1 MAGMVYATAPTPCRI
16 MAGITDPKYMTMKRT
31 FLFLALFACLFVP
44 AMAAD
49 GGRGLKLWYTTPADA
64 SAKDDTDAWTDD
76 VEWLKSLPLGN
87 GSLGAMVFGDVPME
101 RIQLNEET
109 MWSGSPQH
117 SDNPEAAANLQ
128 RIRQLLF
135 SGKYR
140 EATELTNRTQVCVG
154 AGSGHGNGKDVP
166 YGSFQTLGDLWI
178 DFECKDGYTDY
189 YRDLDLEKA
198 VATVSYT
205 QNGVK
210 YRREAFISHPDQ
222 VMVVRMTA
230 DRRGALSFTCRMT
243 RPESFST
250 SSEDGQLI
258 MRGALDDGKGGTYL
272 NYMARLKAVAR
283 GGEVSCSDDAL
294 TVSGAD
300 EVILLLA
307 ASTDYRLDYPLYK
320 GRDYVNITRR
330 AIESAERKSYSA
342 LLKAHLKEYTPYFG
356 RVSLNLGDADTD
368 EDDIPTDERLERVKR
383 GGQDNRLCE
392 LVFQYGRYLLISSSR
407 PGTMPANLQGIWANK
422 VQTPWNGDY
431 HTNVNIQMNYWPAE
445 VANLSECQLPLFDLI
460 ASLVEPGHET
470 ARVQYGM
477 DGWVVHPITNIWG
490 YTSPGESSSW
500 GMHPGGTGWLCQ
512 HIGEHYRFT
521 GDKAFLQRMYP
532 VLKGAVEFYL
542 DWLTTD
548 PKTGKLVSGPAASP
562 ENSFV
567 APDGSHAQISMG
579 PTHDQQVIW
588 QLFDDF
594 GMASRELGVDDALVR
609 RVAEAKDNLA
619 PTKIGHDGRIMEW
632 AEEFEEVEPGHRHIS
647 HLFAVHPGAQINM
660 LQTPALAEAAGKSMD
675 YRIAH
680 GGGHTGW
687 SSAWLII
694 QYSRLMRGEQAKGSL
709 DTVLRRCVMPNLF
722 MQHPPFQMDA
732 NFGTTAGIAEMLL
745 QSHVYDDGAYVLQ
758 LLPALPDA
766 WPDGE
771 FSGLKARGGFEV
783 SAKWR
788 EGHMVELRIKSLL
801 GNDFRV
807 WYDGGYIGTDDLGK
821 GKTWVWHS
829 R

>member
-1 MAGMVYATAPTPCRI
+1 MYATAPTPCRI

-31 FLFLALFACLFVP
+31 FLFLALFACSFVP

-64 SAKDDTDAWTDD
+64 SAKDGTDAWTDD

-356 RVSLNLGDADTD
+356 RVSLNLGGADSD

-445 VANLSECQLPLFDLI
+445 VCNLSET
-460 ASLVEPGHET
+460 VEPLTRFMQQLQKPAAET
-470 ARVQYGM
+470 ARQMYGARGWTLHHLTDVFGRTGVM
-477 DGWVVHPITNIWG
+477 DGV
-490 YTSPGESSSW
+490 EW
-500 GMHPGGTGWLCQ
+500 GMFPMGGPWMTLP
-512 HIGEHYRFT
+512 IYEHYLFT
-521 GDKAFLQRMYP
+521 GDKEFLKNECYP
-532 VLKGAVEFYL
+532 LMKGSAQFVLDYL
-542 DWLTTD
+542 VKD
-548 PKTGKLVSGPAASP
+548 PLGRWVTVPSNSP
-562 ENSFV
+562 ENQFIHPSGKRFKMTYAATMDIEV
-567 APDGSHAQISMG
+567 ITELFNNCIDAAATLQTDQAFADTLRDVLDNLPPIQISARTG
-579 PTHDQQVIW
+579 GIQEWI
-588 QLFDDF
+588 
-594 GMASRELGVDDALVR
+594 
-609 RVAEAKDNLA
+609 KDY
-619 PTKIGHDGRIMEW
+619 
-632 AEEFEEVEPGHRHIS
+632 EEDEPGHRHMS
-647 HLFAVHPGAQINM
+647 HLFGLHPG
-660 LQTPALAEAAGKSMD
+660 
-675 YRIAH
+675 
-680 GGGHTGW
+680 
-687 SSAWLII
+687 
-694 QYSRLMRGEQAKGSL
+694 SL
-709 DTVLRRCVMPNLF
+709 
-722 MQHPPFQMDA
+722 
-732 NFGTTAGIAEMLL
+732 
-745 QSHVYDDGAYVLQ
+745 
-758 LLPALPDA
+758 
-766 WPDGE
+766 
-771 FSGLKARGGFEV
+771 
-783 SAKWR
+783 
-788 EGHMVELRIKSLL
+788 
-801 GNDFRV
+801 
-807 WYDGGYIGTDDLGK
+807 
-821 GKTWVWHS
+821 
-829 R
+829 

>member
-1 MAGMVYATAPTPCRI
+1 MRKI
-16 MAGITDPKYMTMKRT
+16 
-31 FLFLALFACLFVP
+31 LLLFV
-44 AMAAD
+44 AAVCSAATVTAATD
-49 GGRGLKLWYTTPADA
+49 GRVLKLWYTTPADA
-64 SAKDDTDAWTDD
+64 SAKDSPDGWKDD

-87 GSLGAMVFGDVPME
+87 GSLGAMIFGDVPME

-135 SGKYR
+135 EGRYR
-140 EATELTNRTQVCVG
+140 EATALTNRTQVCVG
-154 AGSGHGNGKDVP
+154 AGSGYGNGKDVP

-178 DFECKDGYTDY
+178 DFDCKDEYTDY
-189 YRDLDLEKA
+189 YRDLDLETA
-198 VATVSYT
+198 VSTVSYT

-222 VMVVRMTA
+222 VMVMRMTA
-230 DRRGALSFTCRMT
+230 DRRGALSFTCSMT

-250 SSEDGQLI
+250 SCESDQLI
-258 MRGALDDGKGGTYL
+258 MRGGLNDGNGGTYL
-272 NYMARLKAVAR
+272 NYMVRLKAVTR
-283 GGEVSCSDDAL
+283 GGEVTYEGDKMR
-294 TVSGAD
+294 VSGAD

-320 GRDYVNITRR
+320 GRDYENITRR
-330 AIESAERKSYSA
+330 SIEQAEKKSYAS
-342 LLKAHLKEYTPYFG
+342 LLKAHLKEYQPYFN
-356 RVSLNLGDADTD
+356 RVSLRLGSDDQWQ
-368 EDDIPTDERLERVKR
+368 DIPTDERINKVKQ
-383 GGQDNRLCE
+383 GVDDKHLSE
-392 LVFQYGRYLLISSSR
+392 LMFQYGRYLLIASSR

-445 VANLSECQLPLFDLI
+445 VTNLSECQLPLFDLI
-460 ASLVEPGHET
+460 ESLTEPGHET

-477 DGWVVHPITNIWG
+477 DGWVVHPITNVWG

-512 HIGEHYRFT
+512 HIGDHYRFT
-521 GDKAFLQRMYP
+521 GDKEFLRRMYP
-532 VLKGAVEFYL
+532 VLQGAVKFYL
-542 DWLTTD
+542 DWLTVD
-548 PKTGKLVSGPAASP
+548 PKSGKLVSGPAASP

-567 APDGSHAQISMG
+567 APDGSNAQISMG

-594 GMASRELGVDDALVR
+594 GMASSELGEDDDLVR
-609 RVAEAKDNLA
+609 RVAAAKANLA
-619 PTKIGHDGRIMEW
+619 PTKIGSDGRIMEW

-660 LQTPALAEAAGKSMD
+660 LQTPEMAEAAGKSMD

-694 QYSRLMRGEQAKGSL
+694 QYARLMRGEQAKGSL
-709 DTVLRRCVMPNLF
+709 DTVLKRCVMPNLF
-722 MQHPPFQMDA
+722 AQHPPFQMDA

-745 QSHVYDDGAYVLQ
+745 QSHVYDNGAYVLQ
-758 LLPALPDA
+758 MLPALPEA
-766 WPDGE
+766 WADGE
-771 FSGLKARGGFEV
+771 FSGLKARGGFEI
-783 SAKWR
+783 SARWESGR
-788 EGHMVELRIKSLL
+788 MVEMRVKSLL

-807 WYDGGYIGTDDLGK
+807 WYNGEYIEAGK
-821 GKTWVWHS
+821 LAAGKTWVWYN

>member
-1 MAGMVYATAPTPCRI
+1 
-16 MAGITDPKYMTMKRT
+16 MKRT
-31 FLFLALFACLFVP
+31 LLLFLAIVCP
-44 AMAAD
+44 AVRIVAAD
-49 GGRGLKLWYTTPADA
+49 DGPKMKLWYLSPADA
-64 SAKDDTDAWTDD
+64 AVKDGTDAWTDD
-76 VEWLKSLPLGN
+76 VEWLKALPLGN

-117 SDNPEAAANLQ
+117 SDNPVAAENLQ

-135 SGKYR
+135 EGRYR
-140 EATELTNRTQVCVG
+140 EATELTNRTQVCTG
-154 AGSGHGNGKDVP
+154 AGSGSGNGKDVP

-178 DFECKDGYTDY
+178 DFDCKDEYTDY
-189 YRDLDLEKA
+189 YRDLDLETA

-205 QNGVK
+205 QDGVR
-210 YRREAFISHPDQ
+210 YRREIFVSRPDQ

-243 RPESFST
+243 RPERFTT
-250 SSEDGQLI
+250 SCEAGQLV
-258 MRGALDDGKGGTYL
+258 MSGALNDGHGGSNL
-272 NYMARLKAVAR
+272 RYMARLKAVTR
-283 GGEVSCSDDAL
+283 GGETSCTDDAL
-294 TVSGAD
+294 RVSGAD
-300 EVILLLA
+300 EVVLLLA

-330 AIESAERKSYSA
+330 AIELAGHKSYTS
-342 LLKAHLKEYTPYFG
+342 LLKAHLKEYEPYFD
-356 RVSLNLGDADTD
+356 RVSLRLGGN
-368 EDDIPTDERLERVKR
+368 ESQDIPTDERLERVKQ
-383 GGQDNRLCE
+383 GGDDEHLCE
-392 LVFQYGRYLLISSSR
+392 LMFQYGRYLLIASSR

-431 HTNVNIQMNYWPAE
+431 HTNVNIQMNYWPTE

-460 ASLVEPGHET
+460 SSLVKPGHET

-512 HIGEHYRFT
+512 HICEHYRFT
-521 GDKAFLQRMYP
+521 GDKDFLQRMYP

-542 DWLTTD
+542 DWLTVD
-548 PKTGKLVSGPAASP
+548 PRSGKLVSGPAASP
-562 ENSFV
+562 ENTFV
-567 APDGSHAQISMG
+567 APDGSRAQISMG

-594 GMASRELGVDDALVR
+594 GMASRELGIDDDLVH
-609 RVAEAKDNLA
+609 RVAAAKANLA

-660 LQTPALAEAAGKSMD
+660 LQTPELAAAAGKSMD

-694 QYSRLMRGEQAKGSL
+694 QYARLLRGEQAKGSL

-722 MQHPPFQMDA
+722 TQHPPFQMDA

-745 QSHVYDDGAYVLQ
+745 QSHVYDNGAYVLQ
-758 LLPALPDA
+758 LLPALPAA

-771 FSGLKARGGFEV
+771 FTGLKARGGFEV
-783 SAKWR
+783 SARWQAGR
-788 EGHMVELRIKSLL
+788 MVELRVKSLL

-807 WYDGGYIGTDDLGK
+807 WYDGDYIASEKIGR
-821 GKTWVWHS
+821 GKTWVWRS

>member
-1 MAGMVYATAPTPCRI
+1 
-16 MAGITDPKYMTMKRT
+16 MKRT
-31 FLFLALFACLFVP
+31 LLLFLALLCPVARIV
-44 AMAAD
+44 ASDD
-49 GGRGLKLWYTTPADA
+49 GPKMKLWYLSPADA
-64 SAKDDTDAWTDD
+64 AVKDGTDAWTDD
-76 VEWLKSLPLGN
+76 VEWLKALPLGN

-117 SDNPEAAANLQ
+117 SDNPVAAENLQ

-135 SGKYR
+135 EGRYR
-140 EATELTNRTQVCVG
+140 EATELTNRTQVCTG
-154 AGSGHGNGKDVP
+154 AGSGSGNGKDVP

-178 DFECKDGYTDY
+178 DFDCKDEYTDY
-189 YRDLDLEKA
+189 YRDLDLETA

-205 QNGVK
+205 QDGVR
-210 YRREAFISHPDQ
+210 YRREIFVSRPDQ

-243 RPESFST
+243 RPERFTT
-250 SSEDGQLI
+250 SCEDGQLV
-258 MRGALDDGKGGTYL
+258 MSGALNDGHGGSNL
-272 NYMARLKAVAR
+272 RYMARLKAVTR
-283 GGEVSCSDDAL
+283 GGETFCTDDAL
-294 TVSGAD
+294 RVSGAD

-330 AIESAERKSYSA
+330 AIEQAGHKSYTS
-342 LLKAHLKEYTPYFG
+342 LLKAHLKEYEPYFD
-356 RVSLNLGDADTD
+356 RVSLRLGGD
-368 EDDIPTDERLERVKR
+368 ESQDIPTDERLERVKQ
-383 GGQDNRLCE
+383 GADDEHLCE
-392 LVFQYGRYLLISSSR
+392 LMFQYGRYLLIASSR

-460 ASLVEPGHET
+460 ASLVKPGHET

-477 DGWVVHPITNIWG
+477 GGWVVHPITNIWG

-512 HIGEHYRFT
+512 HICEHYRFT
-521 GDKAFLQRMYP
+521 GDKDFLQRMYP

-542 DWLTTD
+542 DWLTVD
-548 PKTGKLVSGPAASP
+548 PRSGKLVSGPAASP

-567 APDGSHAQISMG
+567 APDGSRAQISMG

-594 GMASRELGVDDALVR
+594 GMASRELGIDDDLVH
-609 RVAEAKDNLA
+609 RVAAAKANLA

-660 LQTPALAEAAGKSMD
+660 LQTPELAAAAGKSMD

-694 QYSRLMRGEQAKGSL
+694 QYARLLRGEQAKGSL

-722 MQHPPFQMDA
+722 TQHPPFQMDA

-745 QSHVYDDGAYVLQ
+745 QSHVYDNGAYVLQ
-758 LLPALPDA
+758 LLPALPAA

-771 FSGLKARGGFEV
+771 FTGLKARGGFEV
-783 SAKWR
+783 SARWQAGR
-788 EGHMVELRIKSLL
+788 MVELRVKSLL

-807 WYDGGYIGTDDLGK
+807 WYDGDYIASEKIGR
-821 GKTWVWHS
+821 GKTWVWRS

>member
-1 MAGMVYATAPTPCRI
+1 
-16 MAGITDPKYMTMKRT
+16 MKRI
-31 FLFLALFACLFVP
+31 LLLLV
-44 AMAAD
+44 AAVCSAATVAAATD
-49 GGRGLKLWYTTPADA
+49 GRGLRLWYTAPADA
-64 SAKDDTDAWTDD
+64 SAKDNPDAWVDD

-87 GSLGAMVFGDVPME
+87 GSFGAMVFGDVSME

-135 SGKYR
+135 EGRYR

-154 AGSGHGNGKDVP
+154 AGSGYGNGKDVP

-178 DFECKDGYTDY
+178 DFDCKDGYTDY
-189 YRDLDLEKA
+189 YRDLDLETA

-210 YRREAFISHPDQ
+210 YRREAFISQPDQ

-230 DRRGALSFTCRMT
+230 DRRGALSFTCSMT
-243 RPESFST
+243 RPESFTT
-250 SSEDGQLI
+250 SSEAGQLI
-258 MRGALDDGKGGTYL
+258 MRGALNDGKGGTYL
-272 NYMARLKAVAR
+272 NYMVRLKAVAR
-283 GGEVSCSDDAL
+283 GGEVTCEGGRMR
-294 TVSGAD
+294 VSGAD

-320 GRDYVNITRR
+320 GRDYENITRR
-330 AIESAERKSYSA
+330 AIEQAGKRSYAS
-342 LLKAHLKEYTPYFG
+342 LLKAHLKEYRPYFD
-356 RVSLNLGDADTD
+356 RVSLRLGSD
-368 EDDIPTDERLERVKR
+368 EMQDIPTDERINNVKQ
-383 GGQDNRLCE
+383 GGEDAHLCE
-392 LVFQYGRYLLISSSR
+392 LMFQYGRYLLIASSR

-477 DGWVVHPITNIWG
+477 GGWVVHPITNIWG

-521 GDKAFLQRMYP
+521 GDKEFLRRMYP

-542 DWLTTD
+542 DWLTVD
-548 PKTGKLVSGPAASP
+548 PRSGKLVSGPAASP

-567 APDGSHAQISMG
+567 APDGSRAQISMG

-609 RVAEAKDNLA
+609 RVAEAKANLA
-619 PTKIGHDGRIMEW
+619 PTKIGSDGRIMEW

-660 LQTPALAEAAGKSMD
+660 LQTPEMAEAAGKSMD

-694 QYSRLMRGEQAKGSL
+694 QYARLLRGEQAKGSL
-709 DTVLRRCVMPNLF
+709 DTVLKRCVMPNLF
-722 MQHPPFQMDA
+722 AQHPPFQMDA

-745 QSHVYDDGAYVLQ
+745 QSHVYDNGAYVLQ
-758 LLPALPDA
+758 MLPALPAA
-766 WPDGE
+766 WADGE
-771 FSGLKARGGFEV
+771 FTGLKARGGFEV
-783 SAKWR
+783 SARWESGR
-788 EGHMVELRIKSLL
+788 MVEMRVKSLL
-801 GNDFRV
+801 GNDFRI
-807 WYDGGYIGTDDLGK
+807 WYNGEYIDAGK
-821 GKTWVWHS
+821 IAAGRTWVWHS

>member
-1 MAGMVYATAPTPCRI
+1 MKRILLLFMAAMCSAATA
-16 MAGITDPKYMTMKRT
+16 A
-31 FLFLALFACLFVP
+31 
-44 AMAAD
+44 AAD
-49 GGRGLKLWYTTPADA
+49 NGRGLKLWYTAPADA
-64 SAKDDTDAWTDD
+64 SAKDSTDAWTDD
-76 VEWLKSLPLGN
+76 AEWLKALPLGN
-87 GSLGAMVFGDVPME
+87 GSFGAMVFGDVPME

-135 SGKYR
+135 EGRYR

-154 AGSGHGNGKDVP
+154 AGSGYGNGKDVP

-178 DFECKDGYTDY
+178 DFDCKDGYMDY
-189 YRDLDLEKA
+189 YRDLDLETA
-198 VATVSYT
+198 VTTVSYT

-210 YRREAFISHPDQ
+210 YRREAFVSQPDQ

-230 DRRGALSFTCRMT
+230 DSRGALSFTCRMT
-243 RPESFST
+243 RPESFTT
-250 SSEDGQLI
+250 SCESGQMI
-258 MRGALDDGKGGTYL
+258 MRGALNDGKGGTYL
-272 NYMARLKAVAR
+272 NYMVRLKAIAR
-283 GGEVSCSDDAL
+283 GGEVTCEGDRVR
-294 TVSGAD
+294 VSGAD
-300 EVILLLA
+300 EVVLLLA

-330 AIESAERKSYSA
+330 AIEQAGKKSYAS
-342 LLKAHLKEYTPYFG
+342 LLKAHLKEYKPYFD
-356 RVSLNLGDADTD
+356 RVSLSLGAAGSQQ
-368 EDDIPTDERLERVKR
+368 DIPTDERIANVKQ
-383 GGQDNRLCE
+383 GGQDTHLCE
-392 LVFQYGRYLLISSSR
+392 LMFQYGRYLLIASSR

-445 VANLSECQLPLFDLI
+445 VTNLSECQLPLFDLI
-460 ASLVEPGHET
+460 ASLVKPGHET

-477 DGWVVHPITNIWG
+477 GGWVVHPITNIWG

-521 GDKAFLQRMYP
+521 GDKEFLRRMYP

-542 DWLTTD
+542 DWLTVD
-548 PKTGKLVSGPAASP
+548 PRSGKLVSGPAASP

-567 APDGSHAQISMG
+567 APDGSNAQISMG

-594 GMASRELGVDDALVR
+594 GMASRELGVNDALVS
-609 RVAEAKDNLA
+609 RVAEAKANLA
-619 PTKIGHDGRIMEW
+619 PTKIGSDGRIMEW
-632 AEEFEEVEPGHRHIS
+632 AEEFKEVEPGHRHIS

-660 LQTPALAEAAGKSMD
+660 LQTPELAEAAGKSMD

-694 QYSRLMRGEQAKGSL
+694 QYARLMRGEQAKGSL
-709 DTVLRRCVMPNLF
+709 DTVLKRCVMPNLF
-722 MQHPPFQMDA
+722 AQHPPFQMDA

-745 QSHVYDDGAYVLQ
+745 QSHVYDNGAYVLQ
-758 LLPALPDA
+758 MLPALPSA
-766 WPDGE
+766 WADGE
-771 FSGLKARGGFEV
+771 FTGLKARGGFEV
-783 SAKWR
+783 SARWESGR
-788 EGHMVELRIKSLL
+788 MVEMRVKSLL

-807 WYDGGYIGTDDLGK
+807 WYNGEYIDAGK
-821 GKTWVWHS
+821 IAAGKTWVWHS

>member
-1 MAGMVYATAPTPCRI
+1 
-16 MAGITDPKYMTMKRT
+16 MKRT
-31 FLFLALFACLFVP
+31 LLLFLALLCPVARIV
-44 AMAAD
+44 ASDD
-49 GGRGLKLWYTTPADA
+49 GPKMKLWYLSPADA
-64 SAKDDTDAWTDD
+64 AVKDGTDAWTDD
-76 VEWLKSLPLGN
+76 VEWLKALPLGN

-117 SDNPEAAANLQ
+117 SDNPVAAENLQ

-135 SGKYR
+135 EGRYR
-140 EATELTNRTQVCVG
+140 EATELTNRTQVCTG
-154 AGSGHGNGKDVP
+154 AGSGSGNGKDVP

-178 DFECKDGYTDY
+178 DFDCKDEYTDY
-189 YRDLDLEKA
+189 YRDLDLETA

-205 QNGVK
+205 QDGVR
-210 YRREAFISHPDQ
+210 YRREIFVSRPDQ

-243 RPESFST
+243 RPERFTT
-250 SSEDGQLI
+250 SCEAGQLV
-258 MRGALDDGKGGTYL
+258 MSGALNDGYGGSNL
-272 NYMARLKAVAR
+272 RYMARLKAVTR
-283 GGEVSCSDDAL
+283 GGETSCTDDAL
-294 TVSGAD
+294 RVSGAD

-330 AIESAERKSYSA
+330 AIEQAGYKSYTS
-342 LLKAHLKEYTPYFG
+342 LLKAHLKEYEPYFD
-356 RVSLNLGDADTD
+356 RVSLRLGGD
-368 EDDIPTDERLERVKR
+368 ESQDIPTDERLERVKQ
-383 GGQDNRLCE
+383 GADDEHLCE
-392 LVFQYGRYLLISSSR
+392 LMFQYGRYLLIASSR

-445 VANLSECQLPLFDLI
+445 VANLSECQLPLFNLI
-460 ASLVEPGHET
+460 ASLVKPGHET

-477 DGWVVHPITNIWG
+477 RGWVVHPITNIWG

-512 HIGEHYRFT
+512 HICEHYRFT
-521 GDKAFLQRMYP
+521 GDKDFLQRMYP

-542 DWLTTD
+542 DWLTVD
-548 PKTGKLVSGPAASP
+548 PRSGKLVSGPAASP

-567 APDGSHAQISMG
+567 APDGSRAQISMG

-594 GMASRELGVDDALVR
+594 GMASRELGIDDDLVH
-609 RVAEAKDNLA
+609 RVAAAKANLA

-660 LQTPALAEAAGKSMD
+660 LQTPELAAAAGKSMD

-694 QYSRLMRGEQAKGSL
+694 QYARLLRGEQAKGSL

-722 MQHPPFQMDA
+722 TQHPPFQMDA
-732 NFGTTAGIAEMLL
+732 NFGTTVGIAEMLL
-745 QSHVYDDGAYVLQ
+745 QSHVYDNGAYVLQ
-758 LLPALPDA
+758 LLPALPAA

-771 FSGLKARGGFEV
+771 FTGLKARGGFEV
-783 SAKWR
+783 SARWQAGR
-788 EGHMVELRIKSLL
+788 MVELRVKSLL
-801 GNDFRV
+801 DNDFRV
-807 WYDGGYIGTDDLGK
+807 WYDGDYIASEKIGR
-821 GKTWVWHS
+821 GKTWVWRS